1 MTMMTA
7 AAAAVAAVLLAVQLK
22 SVKPEFGLYVSL
34 GAVVIL
40 FGIAASR
47 MEILLKLLNRI
58 EGYIQWDSV
67 YMTALL
73 KMLGITYLS
82 EFASNICKD
91 AGYQAVAG
99 QIDLVGKLFVLTVSM
114 PILLALLETID
125 GFLFL

>member
-47 MEILLKLLNRI
+47 MEILLKLLNQI